1 MGGAANEVR
10 REMNWRRLTS
20 VMRKEWWHITRDRTS
35 FVLLMLSPVLFL
47 VTMGYAFSID
57 IKNVRIGAM
66 DQDLSEFSR
75 QYIAQLG
82 SSDALRVVAWP
93 RSQEEVDALMT
104 AGRVRAVVI
113 IPRGF
118 DRALRA
124 GQTATVQVVI
134 DGTDPNTAGHAI
146 RQIGGH
152 TDHLAARV
160 LARRL
165 ALAGVTADRLS
176 PIDLRVQAWYNPSLR
191 YTVSMIPALVGV
203 VLSVPAMAAS
213 LALAREREWGTLEGL
228 IATPI
233 RRIELIVGK
242 IVPYVLAGMLSVPLC
257 LATAVYGYHV
267 PFRGNLWVYLALSIV
282 FLYST
287 MSIALFIS
295 VLTQSQQVA
304 IIGSMTVFLFSGF
317 FMSGLLI
324 PFSIMGPLIK
334 MEAFLFPT
342 THFVIISRAFFVK
355 GTGLAG
361 VEGYVWALLGI
372 GTVFLA
378 LAALMFK
385 KKL

>member
-1 MGGAANEVR
+1 VS
-10 REMNWRRLTS
+10 WRRVFS
-20 VMRKEWWHITRDRTS
+20 VIRKEWWHITRDRTS

-57 IKNVRIGAM
+57 IKEVRIGVL
-66 DQDLSEFSR
+66 DQDLSPGSR
-75 QYIAQLG
+75 RYIAQLA
-82 SSDALRVVAWP
+82 STDALRLVARP
-93 RSQEEVDALMT
+93 QSLQEVDRLMMT
-104 AGRVRAVVI
+104 GQTRAVVV
-113 IPRGF
+113 IPYGF
-118 DRALRA
+118 DRDLAA
-124 GQTATVQVVI
+124 GRTTAVQVVI

-146 RQIGGH
+146 RHISAH
-152 TDHLAARV
+152 TEEFAVQHVQEQLSR
-160 LARRL
+160 
-165 ALAGVTADRLS
+165 AGVSVARLS
-176 PIDLRVQAWYNPSLR
+176 PIDLRTRAWYNPSLR
-191 YTVSMIPALVGV
+191 YTVAMIPALVGV

-233 RRIELIVGK
+233 RRGELIAGK
-242 IVPYVLAGMLSVPLC
+242 IIPCVLAGMLSVPLC
-257 LATAVYGYHV
+257 LATAVYGYRV
-267 PFRGNLWVYLALSIV
+267 PFRGNLWVYVILSLV

-304 IIGSMTVFLFSGF
+304 IIASMIIFLFSGF

-334 MEAFLFPT
+334 MEAFMFPT
-342 THFVIISRAFFVK
+342 THFVIISRGFFVK
-355 GTGLAG
+355 GAGLA
-361 VEGYVWALLGI
+361 ELRGYVWALVGI
-372 GTVFLA
+372 GTIFLA